1 MTRTAVLRLYRD
13 YVRTGRRWANV
24 GERRWI
30 LEEAARLFRAHRDEA
45 DPERIGELL
54 RAGED
59 RLAVAKH
66 YQIPY
71 ERPEHFGGGGAE
83 GLSGHKQKPIVSRG
97 RKRVNVA
104 GHTKWK
110 DS

>member
-1 MTRTAVLRLYRD
+1 MSRAAVLRLYRD

-24 GERRWI
+24 GERQWI
-30 LEEAARLFRAHRDEA
+30 LEEAARRFRAHADETCP
-45 DPERIGELL
+45 DRIRELL

-59 RLAVAKH
+59 RLAVAAH
-66 YQIPY
+66 YQIPF

-83 GLSGHKQKPIVSRG
+83 GLSSHKQKPIVSRG

-104 GHTKWK
+104 GHTRWK